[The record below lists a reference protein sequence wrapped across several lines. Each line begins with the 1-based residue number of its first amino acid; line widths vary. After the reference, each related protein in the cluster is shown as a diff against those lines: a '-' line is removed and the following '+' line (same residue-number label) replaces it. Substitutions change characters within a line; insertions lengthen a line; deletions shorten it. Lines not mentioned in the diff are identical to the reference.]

1 MADGGDA
8 AGADVQSP
16 PPNKTLHFAR
26 RRPAPSLSTRRRVV
40 ENAGGSGGGDDDYTS
55 IVEEEATAPT
65 GTQEE
70 EEEAHGGDASAPGTP
85 ANDAKDPEEGGG
97 DPGAVQ
103 SGAPTNYHASASPFS
118 PERPTEASQHFQHS
132 SEGGGDPGTE
142 QAGAA
147 AEAGYYASTSPFRPP
162 QMPSEGGGDPGT
174 EQAGAAAEAGYYAST
189 SPFPPP
195 QMPSEYSYQHFQ
207 HSASAGGIEA
217 ALVGAGYAAELL
229 ALRSA
234 LSDKAGGLLRTT
246 SRTHNG
252 AQLSFRVD
260 ARQTRGLGSWWSTPD
275 RRLL

>member
-26 RRPAPSLSTRRRVV
+26 RRPAPSLSTRRKVV
-40 ENAGGSGGGDDDYTS
+40 EKAGGSGGGDDDYTS
-55 IVEEEATAPT
+55 VVEEEATAPT

-70 EEEAHGGDASAPGTP
+70 EEEAHGGEAIATGTP
-85 ANDAKDPEEGGG
+85 ANDAEDPEEGGG

-103 SGAPTNYHASASPFS
+103 TGPPTNYHSSASPFS
-118 PERPTEASQHFQHS
+118 PQRPTENEDSRHFQHS
-132 SEGGGDPGTE
+132 SEGGSDPGTE
-142 QAGAA
+142 QAGAV
-147 AEAGYYASTSPFRPP
+147 AEAGYHASTS
-162 QMPSEGGGDPGT
+162 
-174 EQAGAAAEAGYYAST
+174 
-189 SPFPPP
+189 
-195 QMPSEYSYQHFQ
+195 
-207 HSASAGGIEA
+207 GIEA

-252 AQLSFRVD
+252 AQLSVRVD
-260 ARQTRGLGSWWSTPD
+260 ARHRSKMKFQNILNWGSDALTRLVVEYS
-275 RRLL
+275 